1 MKAPLI
7 SRKIWFAALVV
18 LFLVILRISTASIA
32 WDGAMQIHAVIE
44 IVASAMA
51 IFAGVLAIVRF
62 YTKRNSTYLF
72 LGIGLLLSGML
83 DVVQS
88 FVAGAIWGSSVD
100 LLQSNMWWSLNLSA
114 LTLSVSIVLSW
125 FVWWRDTQQPVK
137 SLTQPA
143 AAAAVTLGIMFV
155 LYAARQPGTIPM
167 QMHIEFLIVTPLFVT
182 GLVGYLAKQKWK
194 TDPFEYWLVI
204 SLLFY
209 IGGQS
214 LFLPFSA
221 KPYDFMHEA
230 ATFLQPAGYLCVLI
244 GLLQNM
250 VVIFRRAE
258 KTAVELTSANEALQR
273 EIADRQRFE
282 AAEHEQRQLA
292 EALREIGLALS
303 ATLDSEVLLD
313 RLLDQIARVMPYDT
327 ANVMQVNGDFIEIVC
342 MRGYDQKIELPFS
355 EPFPMTQMPSLQHMV
370 DEQRPLIIEDTA
382 VYPEWVN
389 AEDSPHVRSWAGA
402 PIHVQG
408 EIVAFLALNNS
419 RPNFYQQSDTA
430 RLTAFAGQAAIAI
443 QNARL
448 YEQLQKRV
456 DEQITL
462 NKISN
467 AVTSTLELQKT
478 LTIITDETT
487 RLLEVDATSVV
498 LLDAEQ
504 GDLIFAAASG
514 VASDFVLGKRLSL
527 GQGILGWVAANGEPV
542 LVPNV
547 KRDERHF
554 EDFDDESG
562 FQAQSI
568 LSVPLQTKG
577 QTIGAIEAINK
588 LTGPFDE
595 DDLRLLTL
603 LSGPLASAIE
613 NAKLYEKAQQ
623 EIAHRTEAE
632 SALESERALLAR
644 RVEERTADLSA
655 ANAELA
661 RAARMK
667 DEFLASI
674 SHELRTPL
682 NAILGISE
690 ALQEEVY
697 GSLNDDQFQSL
708 HSIEESG
715 RHLLSLIN
723 DILDLS
729 KMEAGKLDLEIRP
742 VSVESVCHASLRLI
756 KQNAHKKR
764 LKVHS
769 TIDTSVNTIQADE
782 RRVKQILVN
791 LLSNAVKFT
800 LEGGEIGLEVTGDRN
815 KKQVNLTVWDTGIGI
830 AKDDISRLFR
840 PFVQLD
846 SRLSREYTGTGLG
859 LSLVY
864 KMVEL
869 HGGSVLVDSELGKG
883 TRFTVS
889 LPWQEIGYFPDPA
902 EEADLVAADAPH
914 LLGFRR
920 ALLIEDSAPATAQMI
935 RYLSELG
942 METITCPQ
950 GQGAWE
956 KALIEQPDVIIL
968 DIILPDIPGWD
979 VLKQLKAEPPT
990 RDIPVLI
997 VSVVDDQSKAAKYGA
1012 TSMLV
1017 KPINRQQFQ
1026 SALRQILVS
1035 RIESEWTMIRAI
1047 NQNQARTAHPLVLL
1061 AEDNEANL
1069 QTFSDYLL
1077 AKQYRIVVARNGID
1091 AVKMTKEARPDIV
1104 LMDIQLPGMNGIEAI
1119 KEIRADVQL
1128 GSIPIVAVTALAM
1141 PEDHEACLK
1150 AGANAYLSKPVR
1162 LKELINLIDLQLENS
1177 RRNPKGLTEK
1187 SVE

>member
-1 MKAPLI
+1 MSTSLK
-7 SRKIWFAALVV
+7 SRKS
-18 LFLVILRISTASIA
+18 LFIGLVIVFLIILRLGTSNVSWNIPIQSYSLIETVAAAIA
-32 WDGAMQIHAVIE
+32 F
-44 IVASAMA
+44 
-51 IFAGVLAIVRF
+51 FAGILAVVRF
-62 YTKRNSTYLF
+62 RTKHNTIYLF
-72 LGIGLLLSGML
+72 VGIGLLLAGVL
-83 DVVQS
+83 HGIQS
-88 FVAGAIWGSSVD
+88 FAVRTVLNNSIPLLDSSLLWWGI
-100 LLQSNMWWSLNLSA
+100 NLSA
-114 LTLSVSIVLSW
+114 VVLSISIFISW
-125 FVWWRDTQQPVK
+125 LIWWRDFREPQNGLLRTLVAITIATILLLLLPLSETLLIQIRTE
-137 SLTQPA
+137 SLFA
-143 AAAAVTLGIMFV
+143 ALFFIASVVG
-155 LYAARQPGTIPM
+155 
-167 QMHIEFLIVTPLFVT
+167 FLTK
-182 GLVGYLAKQKWK
+182 GKWR
-194 TDPFEYWLVI
+194 TEPFEYWLVI
-204 SLLFY
+204 SLLCF
-209 IGGQS
+209 IGSQA
-214 LFLPFSA
+214 LFLRFSSELF
-221 KPYDFMHEA
+221 DTRHFIA
-230 ATFLQPAGYLCVLI
+230 AFLTPVGYLCVLG

-250 VVIFRRAE
+250 MAIFKRAE
-258 KTAVELTSANEALQR
+258 NTTLELTTANEALQR

-282 AAEHEQRQLA
+282 IAEYEQRQLA
-292 EALREIGLALS
+292 EALHEIGLALS
-303 ATLDSEVLLD
+303 ATLDFEDLLD

-327 ANVMQVNGDFIEIVC
+327 ANVMLVNDEMIEIVC
-342 MRGYDQKIELPFS
+342 VRGYDQKIELPFT
-355 EPFPMTQMPSLQHMV
+355 EPFPMTRMPSLQHMV
-370 DEQRPLIIEDTA
+370 DEQRPLIIEDTT

-402 PIHVQG
+402 PIHVRSK
-408 EIVAFLALNNS
+408 IVAFLALNTS
-419 RPNFYQQSDTA
+419 KPNVYKQSDAA

-443 QNARL
+443 QNAQL

-456 DEQITL
+456 DEQVTL

-498 LLDAEQ
+498 LLDEEQ
-504 GDLIFAAASG
+504 GDLVFAAASG
-514 VASDFVLGKRLSL
+514 VASEFVLGKRLAL
-527 GQGILGWVAANGEPV
+527 GQGILGWVAANGKPV
-542 LVPNV
+542 LVSDA

-554 EDFDDESG
+554 VDFDDESG
-562 FQAQSI
+562 FQANSI

-588 LTGPFDE
+588 LTGPFND

-613 NAKLYEKAQQ
+613 NAQLYEKAQE
-623 EIAHRTEAE
+623 EIANRTKAEAE
-632 SALESERALLAR
+632 LEMERALLTR
-644 RVEERTADLSA
+644 RVAERTADLST

-697 GSLNDDQFQSL
+697 GEMNEDQIQSL
-708 HSIEESG
+708 RSIEESG

-742 VSVESVCHASLRLI
+742 VSIEAVCHASLRLI

-800 LEGGEIGLEVTGDRN
+800 LEGGEIGLEVTGDSKN
-815 KKQVNLTVWDTGIGI
+815 KQVYLTVWDTGIGI
-830 AKDDISRLFR
+830 AQEDISRLFR

-869 HGGSVLVDSELGKG
+869 HGGTVAVDSKLGEG

-889 LPWQEIGYFPDPA
+889 LPWQEVGYFTDPM
-902 EEADLVAADAPH
+902 EEAELVAADAPK
-914 LLGFRR
+914 LLGLRR
-920 ALLIEDSAPATAQMI
+920 ALLIEDSAPATAQII

-942 METITCPQ
+942 IETITCPQ

-956 KALIEQPDVIIL
+956 KALVEQPDVIIL

-997 VSVVDDQSKAAKYGA
+997 VSVVDDPQKALEYGA
-1012 TSMLV
+1012 ASTLV

-1026 SALRQILVS
+1026 GALRQILVD
-1035 RIESEWTMIRAI
+1035 RIESKWAMIRAA
-1047 NQNQARTAHPLVLL
+1047 NQNQVQISHPLVLL

-1077 AKQYRIVVARNGID
+1077 AKQFRLLVARNGID

-1119 KEIRADVQL
+1119 QEIRADMQL

-1150 AGANAYLSKPVR
+1150 AGANAYISKPVR
-1162 LKELINLIDLQLENS
+1162 LKELVQLIELQLANRQTNQNGKED
-1177 RRNPKGLTEK
+1177 KLAG
-1187 SVE
+1187 

>member
-1 MKAPLI
+1 
-7 SRKIWFAALVV
+7 
-18 LFLVILRISTASIA
+18 
-32 WDGAMQIHAVIE
+32 MQIHALIK
-44 IVASAMA
+44 IVASGMA

-62 YTKRNSTYLF
+62 LTKRNSVYLF

-83 DVVQS
+83 DAVQS
-88 FVAGAIWGSSVD
+88 FIASAIWGNAANII
-100 LLQSNMWWSLNLSA
+100 QSNGWLWSLNLPA
-114 LTLSVSIVLSW
+114 LLLPVSVVLSW
-125 FVWWRDTQQPVK
+125 YVWWREYRQPKKGFTYAV
-137 SLTQPA
+137 A
-143 AAAAVTLGIMFV
+143 AAAIAFV
-155 LYAARQPGTIPM
+155 IVLMLFGNNQSTTIPV
-167 QMHIEFLIVTPLFVT
+167 QMRIASLLSTPLFVA
-182 GLVGYLAKQKWK
+182 GFVGFLTKRKWE

-214 LFLPFSA
+214 LFLPFSTE
-221 KPYDFMHEA
+221 PFDFMHEV
-230 ATFLQPAGYLCVLI
+230 ATLLQPAGYMCVLI

-258 KTAVELTSANEALQR
+258 KTAVELTNANEALQR
-273 EIADRQRFE
+273 EIVDRQRFE

-303 ATLDSEVLLD
+303 ATLDSEALLD

-327 ANVMQVNGDFIEIVC
+327 ANVMQVHGQFIEIVC
-342 MRGYDQKIELPFS
+342 MRGYDKKVDLLFS
-355 EPFPMTQMPSLQHMV
+355 KPFPMSRMPSLQHMV
-370 DEQRPLIIEDTA
+370 DAQRPLIIEDTA

-419 RPNFYQQSDTA
+419 QPDFYQQSDTA

-443 QNARL
+443 QNAQL

-456 DEQITL
+456 DEQVTL

-498 LLDAEQ
+498 LLDVDQ
-504 GDLIFAAASG
+504 GDLVFAAASG

-527 GQGILGWVAANGEPV
+527 GQGILGWVTANGEPV
-542 LVPNV
+542 LVADA

-554 EDFDDESG
+554 VDFDDESG

-588 LTGPFDE
+588 STGPFDE
-595 DDLRLLTL
+595 GDLRLLIL

-613 NAKLYEKAQQ
+613 NAKLYEKAQE
-623 EIAHRTEAE
+623 EIAHRTKAE
-632 SALESERALLAR
+632 SALELERALLAR
-644 RVEERTADLSA
+644 RVEERTADLST

-708 HSIEESG
+708 RSIEESG

-729 KMEAGKLDLEIRP
+729 KMEAGKLDLEIRS

-800 LEGGEIGLEVTGDRN
+800 LEGGEIGLEVTGDKD
-815 KKQVNLTVWDTGIGI
+815 KKQVNITVWDNGIGI

-869 HGGSVLVDSELGKG
+869 HGGSVSVDSEIGKG

-889 LPWQEIGYFPDPA
+889 LPWQETGYFMDPS

-956 KALIEQPDVIIL
+956 KALVEQPDVVIL

-990 RDIPVLI
+990 RDIPVMI
-997 VSVVDDQSKAAKYGA
+997 VSVVDDQPKAIDYGA
-1012 TSMLV
+1012 ALTLV

-1026 SALRQILVS
+1026 SALRQILVN
-1035 RIESEWTMIRAI
+1035 RIESKWEMIRAA
-1047 NQNQARTAHPLVLL
+1047 NQNQVQVAHPLILL

-1069 QTFSDYLL
+1069 RTFSDYLL
-1077 AKQYRIVVARNGID
+1077 AKQYRILVARNGID
-1091 AVKMTKEARPDIV
+1091 AVKMTKEARPDII
-1104 LMDIQLPGMNGIEAI
+1104 LMDIQLPGINGIEAI
-1119 KEIRADVQL
+1119 KEIRADAQL
-1128 GSIPIVAVTALAM
+1128 GPVPIVAVTALAM
-1141 PEDHEACLK
+1141 PGDHEACLK

-1162 LKELINLIDLQLENS
+1162 LKELVQLIDLQLENN
-1177 RRNPKGLTEK
+1177 RRNPEGLKDEP
-1187 SVE
+1187 VG